1 MSFGNV
7 AKGIQSGLAT
17 IAHGTKAAFDTA
29 VQSVKTIV
37 SVTSAAT
44 AAVSAFAKSAYND
57 YSEYQQLV
65 GGVDTLFKQHSAK
78 LQEYAASAYK
88 SAGMSANAYM
98 DSAVKFS
105 ASLLQGLNNDTAAAA
120 DFANLAIQDMSDN
133 VNKFGS
139 DISSVETAYQG
150 FAKQNYTLLD
160 NLRLGYGG
168 TASEMARLINDTKVF
183 YKTVDEKSVK
193 EVPFHTII
201 QAIHTMQAEM
211 DIAGTT
217 AAEAAETI
225 SGSTASM
232 AAAWENLQTEISK
245 PDGNIADRFRDFAD
259 AALTAKNNIVP
270 TIKDTFQG
278 VRDLI
283 KTALPTVM
291 EEIPKLITEVLP
303 TAIYTGTSL
312 IRGLGTTA
320 KTFIPALAKA
330 IEGEAYASS
339 KAFGGAILAIGTAIG
354 KELPTLANTLK
365 KTFKGLFDGINIKE
379 TVGVITDAIKY
390 TPELVSMVTSAIPAL
405 LTEVGNALSDS
416 GTIGILTQSITQ
428 IFGSLLDLAINT
440 APILIPAG
448 AEVLRQLLLG
458 FTEYLPTMMPQIG
471 ELMWL
476 LAETFTRPDV
486 LQPVIEASAEFLKA
500 FIQGFV
506 DIAPIA
512 AKSAPTVVKQLM
524 DVLSTEAP
532 MLVETGFQMAGA
544 VIQGLTDYGH
554 ELFMSG
560 VQVVI
565 EIISGIGS
573 YFSNMWETA
582 KDLLGEFL
590 DGLTPTG
597 TDISNV
603 VTDIYQSL
611 SSKITE
617 LMPWARGWG
626 MDLVDNFV
634 GGIED
639 NLHKVVSASS
649 GLAGIIH
656 DYLHFSQP
664 DKGPLADFG
673 TYAPDMVDLFVKGI
687 DSNQSSLIASV
698 SGMAENIRGSLNF
711 DVPMLSPVL
720 AGTGLG
726 AAATALTASTPIVIN
741 INNSFDISGV
751 TNVNDLD
758 FDDLSGKATEQLAD
772 KLEQLGIGNNRAVGS
787 PGWV

>member
-1 MSFGNV
+1 M
-7 AKGIQSGLAT
+7 
-17 IAHGTKAAFDTA
+17 
-29 VQSVKTIV
+29 KTIV

-44 AAVSAFAKSAYND
+44 AAVSAFTKSAYND

-65 GGVDTLFKQHSAK
+65 GGVDTLFKQHSTK
-78 LQEYAASAYK
+78 LQEYAANAYK

-120 DFANLAIQDMSDN
+120 EYANTAIQDMSDN

-139 DISSVETAYQG
+139 ELSSIENAYQA

-168 TASEMARLINDTKVF
+168 TASEMARLINDTRVF
-183 YKTVDEKSVK
+183 YKAVDETSVK
-193 EVPFHTII
+193 EVPFHKII
-201 QAIHTMQAEM
+201 EAIHIVQEEM
-211 DIAGTT
+211 GVAGTT
-217 AAEAAETI
+217 AKEAAETI

-232 AAAWENLQTEISK
+232 AAAWKNLQAEISK
-245 PDGNIADRFRDFAD
+245 PEGNIADRFQDFAD

-283 KTALPTVM
+283 KTALPTIM

-330 IEGEAYASS
+330 IESEAYTSS
-339 KAFGGAILAIGTAIG
+339 KAFGGAILAVGKAIG
-354 KELPTLANTLK
+354 KELPTLANALK

-390 TPELVSMVTSAIPAL
+390 TPELVSMVTSAIPVL

-458 FTEYLPTMMPQIG
+458 FTEHLPTMIPQIG

-476 LAETFTRPDV
+476 LAETLTRPDV
-486 LQPVIEASAEFLKA
+486 LKPVIEASAVFLKA

-512 AKSAPTVVKQLM
+512 AQSAPIVVKQIM
-524 DVLSTEAP
+524 DALSTEIP
-532 MLVETGFQMAGA
+532 MLISTGYQIVG
-544 VIQGLTDYGH
+544 VIIQGLTEHGF
-554 ELFMSG
+554 EIFTAG
-560 VQVVI
+560 TQVVI

-573 YFSNMWETA
+573 YFSNMWQTGKE
-582 KDLLGEFL
+582 LLGEFL
-590 DGLTPTG
+590 GGLAPTEA
-597 TDISNV
+597 DITRT

-611 SSKITE
+611 SNKITE

-626 MDLVDNFV
+626 ADLVDNFV

-639 NLHKVVSASS
+639 NFHKVVGASS

-673 TYAPDMVDLFVKGI
+673 TYGPDMVDLFVKGI

-698 SGMAENIRGSLNF
+698 SGMAENIKGSLSFNA
-711 DVPMLSPVL
+711 PMLPPAF
-720 AGTGLG
+720 AGIGLG
-726 AAATALTASTPIVIN
+726 AGGSATASAPIVIN

-758 FDDLSGKATEQLAD
+758 FDDLSGKATEQIAD